1 MFTPRTRLINPR
13 LGTYFGI
20 FTSAFVA
27 ITLLSLMLEQLGVAS
42 GLLSLVMLIGPL
54 VMYAAIG
61 LATFTREPLDY
72 FAAGRRV
79 PAAYSGAGM
88 AITATGA
95 TGLLAI
101 TGTFFHLGFDGLCLM
116 IGVLAGF
123 VVMAVLLAPFLRKFG
138 AFTIPSYLGRRF
150 ESRMV
155 RVVAAA
161 LLAVPMLLVLAAE
174 VRMGAFAAALL
185 TGRSQG
191 AMAGLLLLVVVVM
204 LMAGGVRSLTWSSVA
219 AAIAALIAFL
229 VPVAIVAVLKGD
241 LPLVQLGHGPLL
253 RSIGREEAVRALEIV
268 RAAPIEFNLPS
279 LEPMAVAK
287 RYAMPFGEVGR
298 VSFVLAIVM
307 LMVGVASAPWL
318 LPRVAS
324 APGVYEARKSLGWAT
339 VLFGIAMLTATAI
352 AVYMRSEVMELA
364 GSRAGALPAWVGEL
378 QTLGLLGSTP
388 ETGRIAIGDLRF
400 ARDGIVLALP
410 IAAGLPA
417 ALVQLAAAGVVAAA
431 VASAGAAAVA
441 LGNALSEDLFHGLS
455 WETQAP
461 GPRLVSARLFLV
473 IAAALGGVVATT
485 ADGDPLKLVLWAL
498 AITGASA
505 FPVLVLSIWWKRI
518 NAYGAAAS
526 IASGFGVAV
535 LAILAAEAGWLPLS
549 SLLAGIVGLPVSTV
563 VALAVSVVTPTPS
576 RHVLE
581 LVRDT
586 RIPGGEILYDRE
598 MRLQRLKRRS
608 PA

>member
-20 FTSAFVA
+20 FTSAFVGIA
-27 ITLLSLMLEQLGVAS
+27 LLSLILEQLGVSSA
-42 GLLSLVMLIGPL
+42 LLSLLMLTGPL
-54 VMYAAIG
+54 VLYAAIG

-88 AITATGA
+88 AVTATGA
-95 TGLLAI
+95 TGLLAF
-101 TGTFFHLGFDGLCLM
+101 TGTFFHLGFDGLCLL

-138 AFTIPSYLGRRF
+138 AYTIPSYLGRRF

-185 TGRSQG
+185 TGRSEG
-191 AMAGLLLLVVVVM
+191 AMASLILLVVFVM
-204 LMAGGVRSLTWSSVA
+204 LVAGGVRALTWSSVA

-229 VPVAIVAVLKGD
+229 VPVAIIAVLRGD

-253 RSIGREEAVRALEIV
+253 RSIGRDEAVRALEIV
-268 RAAPIEFNLPS
+268 RAAPLDFNLPG

-287 RYAMPFGEVGR
+287 RYAMPFGEVGS
-298 VSFVLAIVM
+298 VSFVLTILT
-307 LMVGVASAPWL
+307 LMAGVASAPWL

-324 APGVYEARKSLGWAT
+324 SPGVYEARKSLGWAT

-352 AVYMRSEVMELA
+352 AIYMRSEVMELA
-364 GSRAGALPAWVGEL
+364 GSRADTLPAWLSEL
-378 QTLGLLGSTP
+378 QTLGLAGATP
-388 ETGRIAIGDLRF
+388 DVGRVAIKDLRLT
-400 ARDGIVLALP
+400 RDGIVLALP

-441 LGNALSEDLFHGLS
+441 LGNALSEDVFHGLS

-461 GPRLVSARLFLV
+461 APRLLSARVFLA
-473 IAAALGGVVATT
+473 IAAALGGLVATA
-485 ADGDPLKLVLWAL
+485 ADGDPLKLLLWAF
-498 AITGASA
+498 AITGASG
-505 FPVLVLSIWWKRI
+505 FPVLVLSIWWKRL
-518 NAYGAAAS
+518 NAYGVAAS
-526 IASGFGVAV
+526 LVSGFGLAV
-535 LAILAAEAGWLPLS
+535 LAILAAEAGWLPIS
-549 SLLAGIVGLPVSTV
+549 SLLAGIVGLPVAVV
-563 VALAVSVVTPTPS
+563 VALAISVVTPAPS
-576 RHVLE
+576 RHMLE
-581 LVRDT
+581 LVRET